1 MNKKFVI
8 CLSCILLLMIT
19 SLFSINLFHKEPEVK
34 TKKITAS
41 VLKVNDKHLTVRDK
55 NHIIYTFSVDEVE
68 TTANVGD
75 EVVIEYTGL
84 LDKNK
89 NKQETSVINY
99 ENASTSKDENGIPTD
114 WLDNG
119 IFSDYYILANK
130 KLEKMTLD
138 EKIAQLLLVRYPDTD
153 TKAIND
159 LKKYQFGGFVFF
171 ERDFKNKT
179 SPEVKSWIKGLQEA
193 SKIPLLTA
201 VDEEGGKV
209 VRVSSNPN
217 LVAEKF
223 KSSQELYKEGG
234 LSLIKTDTE
243 TKSKVLNNLG
253 LNLNLAPVVDVST
266 NSQDYMYE
274 RSLGQNTEIT
284 SDYAKTVIEASKDTG
299 VSYTLKHFPGYGNNS
314 DTHTGTSVDDRSY
327 DDIVKNDLPPFKAG
341 IESGAE
347 AVLVSHNTVT
357 SIDNTEPA
365 SLSASVHNLLRNELK
380 FTGII
385 ITDDL
390 AMGAVSSINN
400 ATVKAIQAGND
411 LIITTDYEKSF
422 NEIKNAIENGTIS
435 EDLIDKLAFRVL
447 AWKYYKGLLFEIH
460 K

>member
-253 LNLNLAPVVDVST
+253 LNLKIGRAHV
-266 NSQDYMYE
+266 
-274 RSLGQNTEIT
+274 
-284 SDYAKTVIEASKDTG
+284 
-299 VSYTLKHFPGYGNNS
+299 
-314 DTHTGTSVDDRSY
+314 
-327 DDIVKNDLPPFKAG
+327 
-341 IESGAE
+341 
-347 AVLVSHNTVT
+347 
-357 SIDNTEPA
+357 
-365 SLSASVHNLLRNELK
+365 
-380 FTGII
+380 
-385 ITDDL
+385 
-390 AMGAVSSINN
+390 
-400 ATVKAIQAGND
+400 
-411 LIITTDYEKSF
+411 
-422 NEIKNAIENGTIS
+422 
-435 EDLIDKLAFRVL
+435 
-447 AWKYYKGLLFEIH
+447 
-460 K
+460 